1 MPVQRRMTQGEEME
15 EALNISQPDLGKIK
29 LLREYFE
36 KESEVSMAFL
46 FGSQARNLAKQSSDW
61 DIGVYFKPKEYLELE
76 KEGDYPKEGR
86 LYNDLVDILKA
97 DVDFLVLNRARPS
110 LAFSILNSGFP
121 LVVKD
126 RKLYLRLLCKT
137 SYEAID
143 FWDFV
148 YDFWKIRERV
158 KSLSPEDRAILI
170 EHLAFLEDEF
180 KDLEEFKKLTW
191 DEYRKDRFKRR
202 NVERW
207 VENLVM
213 ASLDIAKITLASEK
227 KEIPQTY
234 KDTLKILGLLYFD
247 SSFAERFS
255 QFAELRN
262 IVVHEYLD
270 LKWGKI
276 KNFVGEAENL
286 YPEFIERIKKI
297 IK

>member
-1 MPVQRRMTQGEEME
+1 VEK
-15 EALNISQPDLGKIK
+15 ALNVSHPNLEKIK
-29 LLREYFE
+29 LLKEYFE
-36 KESEVSMAFL
+36 KNPEILMAFL
-46 FGSQARNLAKQSSDW
+46 FGSQAKNLARGSSDW
-61 DIGVYFKPKEYLELE
+61 DVGVYFKPKEYLELE
-76 KEGDYPKEGR
+76 QEGDYPNENKVWS
-86 LYNDLVDILKA
+86 DLVDTLKA

-110 LAFSILNSGFP
+110 LVFSVLNSGFP

-148 YDFWKIRERV
+148 YDFWKIREKA
-158 KSLSPEDRAILI
+158 KSLSQEDRAVLI
-170 EHLAFLEDEF
+170 EHLVFLEEEF

-191 DEYRKDRFKRR
+191 GEYQKDRFRRR
-202 NVERW
+202 NIERW

-213 ASLDIAKITLASEK
+213 TSLDIAKITLAADK

-234 KDTLKILGLLYFD
+234 KDVLKIFGLYYF
-247 SSFAERFS
+247 SPSFATRFS

-270 LKWGKI
+270 IKWNKI
-276 KNFVGEAENL
+276 SRFIKEAENL
-286 YPEFIERIKKI
+286 YPEFIERTKKI